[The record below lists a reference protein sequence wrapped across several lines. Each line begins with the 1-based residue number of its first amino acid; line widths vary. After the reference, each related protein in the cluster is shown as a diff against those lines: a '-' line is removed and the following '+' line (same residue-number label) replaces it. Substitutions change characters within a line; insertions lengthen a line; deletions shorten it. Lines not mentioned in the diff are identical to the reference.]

1 MRLGAVIFAIMAI
14 VSSGPAHAQHFD
26 DSTANEPSDTEAQTQ
41 PATQPQ
47 TSQAALRR
55 VAESC
60 QAETQHFCPTLQPSP
75 TPRDEAI
82 CLKYYKTSLSLGCRG
97 AINAVTR

>member
-1 MRLGAVIFAIMAI
+1 MRLAAVLFAITVM
-14 VSSGPAHAQHFD
+14 SPSGPAHAQRLN
-26 DSTANEPSDTEAQTQ
+26 DSTANEPSDAEAQTQ

-60 QAETQHFCPTLQPSP
+60 QAETQQFCPTLQPHP